1 MSAGDGGD
9 GRGRG
14 GRDHRA
20 ARERLSPIARGG
32 LVFGL
37 GLAGVLA
44 LALAS
49 GIGVFAG

>member
-1 MSAGDGGD
+1 MTAGDGDDGGD
-9 GRGRG
+9 GRG
-14 GRDHRA
+14 HRA

-44 LALAS
+44 LALARAS
-49 GIGVFAG
+49 GVIAG